1 MVTTKKIV
9 MEYIQNAMIKEFSFT
24 TKKSLKK
31 NDKKVENKRQN
42 L

>member
-1 MVTTKKIV
+1 MINIISMVTTKKIV

-31 NDKKVENKRQN
+31 MTRK
-42 L
+42 